1 MDVFY
6 KGEKVG
12 VYIPDFIIDSKII
25 IEIKSKA
32 VLLQEDKK
40 QFWYYLTRKM
50 HLKKTYIRMNN
61 K

>member
-1 MDVFY
+1 M
-6 KGEKVG
+6 
-12 VYIPDFIIDSKII
+12 PDFIIDSKII